1 MEADA
6 RLDGEPSHILVVDD
20 DDLICGLINE
30 YFSSEGYRVFVA
42 GDGEA
47 MRRIMTQSHVDLILL
62 DLALPGE
69 DGLSLA
75 RWARANS
82 DVRIIMLSGRGE
94 TIDRIIGLEMGSDD
108 YLAKPFEMRELLAR
122 VRSVL
127 RRTVTRDE
135 TARNGRSRIRFAGWT
150 LDRASRTLLSP
161 AGDEVRLTGGEF
173 DLLAVFVDH
182 ANSVLSRDRLLD
194 LTRDREPSP
203 IDRTIDVQV
212 GRLRRKLQDD
222 NGPPRL
228 IKAVRGAGYIF
239 TPHVEL
245 IEVSSA

>member
-1 MEADA
+1 M
-6 RLDGEPSHILVVDD
+6 GEDTRRDEETRHILVVDD
-20 DDLICGLINE
+20 DDLICGLITE
-30 YFSSEGYRVFVA
+30 YFSGEGYRVSSA

-47 MRRIMTQSHVDLILL
+47 MRQVMTQSRVDLILL

-108 YLAKPFEMRELLAR
+108 YLPKPFEMRELLAR

-127 RRTVTRDE
+127 RRAP
-135 TARNGRSRIRFAGWT
+135 AREESARPGRSRLRFAGWT

-161 AGDEVRLTGGEF
+161 EGNEVRLTGGEF
-173 DLLAVFVDH
+173 DLLAVFVDN

-228 IKAVRGAGYIF
+228 IKAVR
-239 TPHVEL
+239 
-245 IEVSSA
+245 